1 MIRINFGLRFQLYPV
16 LLSRSSS
23 CYLKFFCGGGCFV
36 QSYFSHEV
44 ATGAGC
50 IMAPDPYCE
59 VYRSQLLE
67 AMWQSAMPSES
78 EKIEE
83 SPVLYRM
90 MDAKLPGCAGGNYTT
105 LNAAHDVGTYHC
117 SCVLAMDVANDG
129 GET

>member
-1 MIRINFGLRFQLYPV
+1 
-16 LLSRSSS
+16 
-23 CYLKFFCGGGCFV
+23 
-36 QSYFSHEV
+36 
-44 ATGAGC
+44 
-50 IMAPDPYCE
+50 
-59 VYRSQLLE
+59 LLE

-83 SPVLYRM
+83 SPVLYRV